1 MRHFV
6 FPASLHHAILCLLM
20 FLMIAPSM
28 AATRKSKTAQT
39 MARQGLV
46 DIRDIDPTIKVDLM
60 YAKAS
65 NFTGR
70 VLYADLREAYLLPP
84 AAHALKRAQ
93 QLLKKRHPSYSLFV
107 YDAAR
112 PMYIQQKMWNV
123 VAHTSKQIYVSNPAH
138 GGGLHNYGMAVDIS
152 IIDGHGRP
160 LDMGT
165 PVDYMGKKAHVNN
178 EAYMVKRGLISKA
191 AYYNRKLLRSVM
203 TEAGY
208 HVLPTEWWH
217 FNYKTRRQLRAGRYK
232 VIR

>member
-1 MRHFV
+1 MVVIKRIYLIVLLLCF
-6 FPASLHHAILCLLM
+6 FGSGSASG
-20 FLMIAPSM
+20 S
-28 AATRKSKTAQT
+28 KSKTAQS

-46 DIRDIDPTIKVDLM
+46 DIRDIDPTIRVDLM

-70 VLYADLREAYLLPP
+70 VLYTDLREAYLLPP
-84 AAHALKRAQ
+84 AAYALKRAQ
-93 QLLKKRHPSYSLFV
+93 KLLKERHPSYSLLV

-112 PMYIQQKMWNV
+112 PMHIQQKMWDV

-152 IIDGHGRP
+152 IVDGRGRP

-165 PVDYMGKKAHVNN
+165 PVDYMGRKAHVRD
-178 EAYMVKRGLISKA
+178 EAYLVRKGLISKA
-191 AYYNRKLLRSVM
+191 AYANRRLLRAVM
-203 TEAGY
+203 TAAGY

>member
-1 MRHFV
+1 MHRSTNSFFKQYTLFILLLLV
-6 FPASLHHAILCLLM
+6 CTTIPA
-20 FLMIAPSM
+20 
-28 AATRKSKTAQT
+28 TNRKSRTAQS
-39 MARQGLV
+39 MERQGLV
-46 DIRDIDPTIKVDLM
+46 DIRAVDPTIKVDLM

-70 VLYADLREAYLLPP
+70 VLYTDLREAYLLPP
-84 AAHALKRAQ
+84 AAKALKRTQA
-93 QLLKKRHPSYSLFV
+93 LLRKRYPSYSLIV

-112 PMYIQQKMWNV
+112 PMSIQQKMWNV

-165 PVDYMGKKAHVNN
+165 PVDYMGEKAHICN
-178 EAYMVKRGLISKA
+178 EAYMVKRGIISKA
-191 AYYNRKLLRSVM
+191 AYYNRRLLRSVM
-203 TEAGY
+203 TGAGY

-217 FNYKTRRQLRAGRYK
+217 FNYKTRKQLRAAHYK

>member
-1 MRHFV
+1 MQHSTIWKRLKYLCFALLFIFCSPA
-6 FPASLHHAILCLLM
+6 FPTGH
-20 FLMIAPSM
+20 
-28 AATRKSKTAQT
+28 KSKTA
-39 MARQGLV
+39 MSMEKQGLV
-46 DIRDIDPTIKVDLM
+46 NVRTIAPTIKVDLM
-60 YAKAS
+60 YAKPS

-70 VLYADLREAYLLPP
+70 VLYTDLRDAYLLPP

-93 QLLKKRHPSYSLFV
+93 RLLKKRHPTYNLII

-112 PMYIQQKMWNV
+112 PMSIQQKMWNV

-152 IIDGHGRP
+152 IVDGKGHP

-165 PVDYMGKKAHVNN
+165 PVDYMGKKAHVRN
-178 EAYMVKRGLISKA
+178 EAYMVKHGLISQK
-191 AYYNRKLLRSVM
+191 AYYNRRLLRAVM

-217 FNYKTRRQLRAGRYK
+217 FNYKTRKQLRAGRYK

>member
-1 MRHFV
+1 MIVIKRICLIV
-6 FPASLHHAILCLLM
+6 FLFCL
-20 FLMIAPSM
+20 FGSGYSSGF
-28 AATRKSKTAQT
+28 KSKTAQS

-65 NFTGR
+65 NFTGK
-70 VLYADLREAYLLPP
+70 VLYTDLREAYLLPP

-93 QLLKKRHPSYSLFV
+93 QLLKRRHPSYSLLV

-112 PMYIQQKMWNV
+112 PMHIQQKMWNV

-152 IIDGHGRP
+152 IVDGKGHP

-165 PVDYMGKKAHVNN
+165 PVDYMGKKAHVRN
-178 EAYMVKRGLISKA
+178 EAQLVRQGLISKT
-191 AYYNRKLLRSVM
+191 AYYNRRLLRSVM

-217 FNYKTRRQLRAGRYK
+217 FNYKTRKQLRAGHYK

>member
-1 MRHFV
+1 MNIFRQLVLVLFLFSVCGESLAARH
-6 FPASLHHAILCLLM
+6 
-20 FLMIAPSM
+20 
-28 AATRKSKTAQT
+28 KSRTAQS
-39 MARQGLV
+39 MEQQGLV
-46 DIRDIDPTIKVDLM
+46 DIRDVDSSIKVDLM

-65 NFTGR
+65 NFTGK
-70 VLYADLREAYLLPP
+70 VLYTDLREAYLLPP

-93 QLLKKRHPSYSLFV
+93 ALLKKRHPSYSLLV

-112 PMYIQQKMWNV
+112 PMHIQQKMWDV

-152 IIDGHGRP
+152 IVDGHGRP

-165 PVDYMGKKAHVNN
+165 PVDYMGKKAHVRN
-178 EAYMVKRGLISKA
+178 EAYLLKQGLISKA
-191 AYYNRKLLRSVM
+191 AYYNRRLLRSVM
-203 TEAGY
+203 TAAGY

-217 FNYKTRRQLRAGRYK
+217 FNYKTRKQLRAGHYK